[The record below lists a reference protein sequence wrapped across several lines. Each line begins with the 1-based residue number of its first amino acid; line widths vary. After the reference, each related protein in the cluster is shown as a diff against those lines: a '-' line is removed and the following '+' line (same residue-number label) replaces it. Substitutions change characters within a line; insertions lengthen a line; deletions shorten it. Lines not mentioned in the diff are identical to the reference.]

1 MVAPLDDDIRQSV
14 RVLELQN
21 KDLWLRPTD
30 LPWHF
35 SMLVTIREMPFKND
49 RGRSAEKVK
58 TREKLEEAKKQK
70 TLKNSWTWKTAHSS
84 SCSAWRNWSSDNAR
98 ERSDWQ
104 STADW
109 NRSKDTRERSDWQSL
124 ADRNSSE
131 KRRAS
136 VPIGSL
142 LIGTDQIKC
151 VRLRH
156 GSHAIYGKEV
166 IFIDP
171 HKGIHGDENNVCL

>member
-1 MVAPLDDDIRQSV
+1 MVAPQDDDIRQSV

-35 SMLVTIREMPFKND
+35 SMLVTIREMPFKNH
-49 RGRSAEKVK
+49 RGRSAEFVK
-58 TREKLEEAKKQK
+58 AREKLEEAKKQK

-84 SCSAWRNWSSDNAR
+84 SCSAWRDWSSDSTR

-131 KRRAS
+131 KTRERTYWQPADWDRS
-136 VPIGSL
+136 
-142 LIGTDQIKC
+142 DQIC
-151 VRLRH
+151 QATAWQSHYLWQRGHLH
-156 GSHAIYGKEV
+156 GSS
-166 IFIDP
+166 
-171 HKGIHGDENNVCL
+171 